1 VLGEVGRWVGRV
13 RGEIEVE
20 KRVGCGGKRE
30 GERQLLEPFEK
41 GRNKDDV
48 ALRRSD

>member
-1 VLGEVGRWVGRV
+1 VGGWVERERKV
-13 RGEIEVE
+13 EAE

-41 GRNKDDV
+41 ETIAADV
-48 ALRRSD
+48 ALPRID